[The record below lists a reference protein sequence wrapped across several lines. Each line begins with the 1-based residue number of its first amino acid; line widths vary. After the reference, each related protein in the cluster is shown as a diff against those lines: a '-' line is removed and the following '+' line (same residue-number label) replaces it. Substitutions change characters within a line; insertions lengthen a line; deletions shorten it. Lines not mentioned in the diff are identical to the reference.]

1 MKVLY
6 TILTIIFFICIHS
19 CNEFESK
26 KDIEYQL
33 SSTFQS
39 TDNIRYNVEG
49 GGNID
54 FIIENN
60 PDSLSITISRYQHQ
74 NRNDSLKIS
83 KPDVDSLDLVIIDA
97 MFKGTIDI
105 GGVIYK
111 NDLLV
116 GSWTY
121 LYIDNNQNWLRVAN
135 EDIIG
140 ELSSFNRLVNQKIN

>member
-1 MKVLY
+1 MKITY
-6 TILTIIFFICIHS
+6 TIPTVLLLICILS
-19 CNEFESK
+19 CIYFESE

-33 SSTFQS
+33 LPTFQS
-39 TDNIRYNVEG
+39 TDKIRYNVEG

-60 PDSLSITISRYQHQ
+60 PDSLFIAISRYQHQ
-74 NRNDSLKIS
+74 NRNDSLKII
-83 KPDVDSLDLVIIDA
+83 KLDVDSLDLVIIDA
-97 MFKGTIDI
+97 MFQGTIDI
-105 GGVIYK
+105 GGIIYK

-121 LYIDNNQNWLRVAN
+121 LYIDINNNWLRVAN

-140 ELSSFNRLVNQKIN
+140 ELSSFNQLVNQRMN